1 MKKCLVVALG
11 CLVSFAAHA
20 EMFVDIT
27 VERAG
32 QETET
37 KSFAMNEVALFQDEQ
52 AGVSAQLV
60 ATEQDGAVC
69 ITANCTRVQDSGQAV
84 CDELP
89 TMILPFDEVVTLV
102 KTEDVTVTIVA
113 RNTDVKTV
121 DCTQEAS
128 GEEVVMQEV
137 ETTKAPE
144 DTLVE
149 ILVVEEVAPEIAA

>member
-11 CLVSFAAHA
+11 CLVSFAARA
-20 EMFVDIT
+20 DMFVDIT

-32 QETET
+32 QKTET

-69 ITANCTRVQDSGQAV
+69 ITAQCARVQDSGQAV

-89 TMILPFDEVVTLV
+89 TMVLPFDEVVTLV
-102 KTEDVTVTIVA
+102 KTEEVTVTIVA

-121 DCTQEAS
+121 TMQEVN
-128 GEEVVMQEV
+128 EEVVFEET
-137 ETTKAPE
+137 ETTRTAPE
-144 DTLVE
+144 DMLVE
-149 ILVVEEVAPEIAA
+149 VLVTEIDTETTA

>member
-20 EMFVDIT
+20 DMFVDIT

-32 QETET
+32 QAIET
-37 KSFAMNEVALFQDEQ
+37 KTLAMNEVALFQDEQ
-52 AGVSAQLV
+52 VGVSAQLV
-60 ATEQDGAVC
+60 ATEKDGAVC
-69 ITANCTRVQDSGQAV
+69 ITANCIRVQDSGEAV

-102 KTEDVTVTIVA
+102 KTEEVTVTIVA

-121 DCTQEAS
+121 T
-128 GEEVVMQEV
+128 MQEV
-137 ETTKAPE
+137 FSEEAETTRTAPE
-144 DTLVE
+144 DMIFEVLVT
-149 ILVVEEVAPEIAA
+149 EVGTETAA